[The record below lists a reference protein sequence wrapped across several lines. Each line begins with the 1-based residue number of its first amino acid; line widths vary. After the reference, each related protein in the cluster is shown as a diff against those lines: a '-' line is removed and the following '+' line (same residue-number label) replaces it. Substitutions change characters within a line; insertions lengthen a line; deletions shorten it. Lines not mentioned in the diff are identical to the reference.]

1 MWVTSILHCICL
13 KFSLQTGFVKI
24 EFSSPYLSK
33 ESLKALENL
42 FRWIYVIYSKGQNS
56 ADLSFIILAFSK
68 KPKLAI
74 LSLFFP
80 SKIAKSP
87 MQSVQLFCWTFWW
100 VWICSISL
108 HFPFDISKRIQS
120 EAIRSVCLIKT
131 LIRWS
136 FPLKI
141 RFYNPK
147 DFSPAKKWFLFIE
160 KLLFSFDGKIVPLC
174 WKERLFRC
182 QVTRWIQNIN
192 SDNAN
197 NLYLRLRVV
206 SFPVWGV

>member
-1 MWVTSILHCICL
+1 MLTFHLSSWPFQRNQNLQFYHCSFHQKLQNPQC
-13 KFSLQTGFVKI
+13 SL
-24 EFSSPYLSK
+24 
-33 ESLKALENL
+33 
-42 FRWIYVIYSKGQNS
+42 
-56 ADLSFIILAFSK
+56 
-68 KPKLAI
+68 
-74 LSLFFP
+74 
-80 SKIAKSP
+80 
-87 MQSVQLFCWTFWW
+87 VQLFCWTFWW